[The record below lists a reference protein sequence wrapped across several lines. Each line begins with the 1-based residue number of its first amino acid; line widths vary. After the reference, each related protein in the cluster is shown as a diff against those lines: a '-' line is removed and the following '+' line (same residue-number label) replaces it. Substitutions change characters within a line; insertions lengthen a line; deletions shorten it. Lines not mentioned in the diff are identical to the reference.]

1 MKRVFLSKLRFPAVL
16 ALLPVLMLALTGCNT
31 PDAENQ
37 AHRPWGAPQSGWES
51 GLPSSLTE
59 GR

>member
-1 MKRVFLSKLRFPAVL
+1 MKRVARRGLRLL
-16 ALLPVLMLALTGCNT
+16 ALLALFPTFLMGLTGCSS

>member
-1 MKRVFLSKLRFPAVL
+1 MNRTVGIRWILSLIVVLGAFL
-16 ALLPVLMLALTGCNT
+16 LTGCSST
-31 PDAENQ
+31 EPENQ
-37 AHRPWGAPQSGWES
+37 ATRPWGAPAGGWES